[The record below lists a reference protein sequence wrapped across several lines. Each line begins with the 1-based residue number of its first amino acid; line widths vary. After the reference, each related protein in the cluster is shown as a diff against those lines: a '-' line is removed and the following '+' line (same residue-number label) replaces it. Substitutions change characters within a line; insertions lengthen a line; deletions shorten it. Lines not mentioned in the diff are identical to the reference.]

1 MRVSVS
7 TTIER
12 PRDEVYAL
20 VSDLAAH
27 RQWTDHFLVD
37 WEIEGDVARMR
48 AKGGGG
54 RGEARIVESTP
65 ERIVEEVRSGK
76 RLVRGTY
83 ELREAGPSRTDVTFT
98 NQSVERGTRLD
109 VLFDP
114 IAKTYLKRN
123 NQKAMDRLKA
133 LMESGA

>member
-1 MRVSVS
+1 MRLTVG

-12 PRDEVYAL
+12 PREEVHAL
-20 VSDLAAH
+20 VSDLPAH

-37 WEIEGDVARMR
+37 WEIEGDVARMT

-65 ERIVEEVRSGK
+65 ERIVEEIRSGK
-76 RLVRGTY
+76 RVVRGVY
-83 ELREAGPSRTDVTFT
+83 ELRAAGEARTEVRFT
-98 NQSVERGTRLD
+98 NETVARASPLEALLD
-109 VLFDP
+109 PLVK
-114 IAKTYLKRN
+114 AYLRRN

-133 LMESGA
+133 LMESR